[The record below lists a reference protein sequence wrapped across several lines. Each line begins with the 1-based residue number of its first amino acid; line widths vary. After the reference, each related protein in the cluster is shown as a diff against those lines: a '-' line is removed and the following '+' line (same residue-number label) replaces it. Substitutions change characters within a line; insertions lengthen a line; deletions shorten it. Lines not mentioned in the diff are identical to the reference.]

1 MKLWKNFTILIFF
14 LVGVLVS
21 GEVASALDP
30 ADITLVTVE
39 ANDVMLSNVS
49 PKDVKVTDELELLI
63 VFDSNINASDL
74 HIEAVLRGSELD
86 LVEDIDE
93 VFEVVAGNRYDVRLT
108 LDLPKRLEQG
118 RYDLKLR
125 FDENVGST
133 VQYNL
138 PLDIGSARHAL
149 QIKDVIVDP
158 DNQQK
163 ANRAI
168 LTKVRI
174 KNYGEKDEESVK
186 IKVSIPEL
194 GLSASDYID
203 EIESGD
209 SVTSTELYMRIPEEA
224 KTGQYDLVVSVEYN
238 DGDKVEREELT
249 YMIIGSD
256 DDGAAGNSGNE
267 LEPRTVIAISQEPQE
282 ATAGV
287 GGVVYPITITNE
299 GSESRTY
306 TIGVEG
312 VEQWG
317 NAKITPRSTEI
328 IEGGETKSLYVYVS
342 AKESASE
349 GEYMFSVSV
358 KSDNTVLK
366 QIPLKT
372 KVVSAG
378 GQATS
383 KLVSRSTLVRV
394 LQVGFIT
401 FIVLLVILGLIIGFN
416 KLRGEE
422 IEEPEEGS
430 EKYY

>member
-149 QIKDVIVDP
+149 QIKDVI
-158 DNQQK
+158 
-163 ANRAI
+163 
-168 LTKVRI
+168 
-174 KNYGEKDEESVK
+174 
-186 IKVSIPEL
+186 
-194 GLSASDYID
+194 
-203 EIESGD
+203 
-209 SVTSTELYMRIPEEA
+209 
-224 KTGQYDLVVSVEYN
+224 
-238 DGDKVEREELT
+238 
-249 YMIIGSD
+249 
-256 DDGAAGNSGNE
+256 
-267 LEPRTVIAISQEPQE
+267 
-282 ATAGV
+282 
-287 GGVVYPITITNE
+287 
-299 GSESRTY
+299 
-306 TIGVEG
+306 
-312 VEQWG
+312 
-317 NAKITPRSTEI
+317 
-328 IEGGETKSLYVYVS
+328 
-342 AKESASE
+342 
-349 GEYMFSVSV
+349 
-358 KSDNTVLK
+358 
-366 QIPLKT
+366 
-372 KVVSAG
+372 
-378 GQATS
+378 
-383 KLVSRSTLVRV
+383 
-394 LQVGFIT
+394 
-401 FIVLLVILGLIIGFN
+401 
-416 KLRGEE
+416 
-422 IEEPEEGS
+422 
-430 EKYY
+430 